1 MKPAV
6 LLALFAALPISAA
19 TISLSPS
26 TPKAGDSVVVTVH
39 DIGGGCPPVTASAKL
54 VGLTLV
60 VDVAPTPG
68 GCLLACPTLE
78 APVAYT
84 ATPVTLPDAK
94 PYTIEYAFTNCS
106 GMRTVRATTQILV
119 RPSCAFDRSLTV
131 AKTTSGALEFAWC
144 DPSYSPFPDT
154 GQSAT
159 AYRIFVVRDGEAPIL
174 VHEQSGGTTATV
186 ALTNHEAAAKSAFVE
201 ASLCDITIAGC
212 RDTAATLKSNVVRL
226 APRRSS
232 P

>member
-1 MKPAV
+1 
-6 LLALFAALPISAA
+6 
-19 TISLSPS
+19 
-26 TPKAGDSVVVTVH
+26 
-39 DIGGGCPPVTASAKL
+39 
-54 VGLTLV
+54 
-60 VDVAPTPG
+60 
-68 GCLLACPTLE
+68 
-78 APVAYT
+78 
-84 ATPVTLPDAK
+84 
-94 PYTIEYAFTNCS
+94 
-106 GMRTVRATTQILV
+106 V

-131 AKTTSGALEFAWC
+131 AKTPSGALEFAWC

-159 AYRIFVVRDGEAPIL
+159 AYRIFVVREGEAPIL

-186 ALTNHEAAAKSAFVE
+186 ALTNHEAAAKSVFVE